1 MNSRDAGPY
10 QSTDSGGLP
19 LNASLFTIVLC
30 ILFGANAVAV
40 KIGFTG
46 LGIFTSAALRFSVA
60 AVTIF
65 CWARFAGKPLAVR
78 KPQFSQLLFL
88 ALIFFTQL
96 ALFYAGQSRTTA
108 SHGTLITNIL
118 PFGVM
123 LLAHFFIPG
132 ETIVLRRF
140 LGLILGFL
148 GVLLL
153 FFDSARFTSEMVT
166 GDLLVLLAVAVWS
179 GNAVFTKRII
189 AGYDPIQ
196 ITLYPMMMASP
207 LFLGCAFIFDEK
219 MVSAIDPAIIKAMLY
234 QIFVTASFG
243 MVAWNTLIRKY
254 GATALHSF
262 VYLMPVS
269 GVILGV
275 VLLDEPLTYNLI
287 GSVLLIATGLLIV
300 NRRPKTFDKKGFS

>member
-1 MNSRDAGPY
+1 
-10 QSTDSGGLP
+10 
-19 LNASLFTIVLC
+19 
-30 ILFGANAVAV
+30 
-40 KIGFTG
+40 
-46 LGIFTSAALRFSVA
+46 
-60 AVTIF
+60 
-65 CWARFAGKPLAVR
+65 
-78 KPQFSQLLFL
+78 
-88 ALIFFTQL
+88 
-96 ALFYAGQSRTTA
+96 
-108 SHGTLITNIL
+108 
-118 PFGVM
+118 
-123 LLAHFFIPG
+123 
-132 ETIVLRRF
+132 
-140 LGLILGFL
+140 
-148 GVLLL
+148 
-153 FFDSARFTSEMVT
+153 MVT